1 MCLVLHHGE
10 GSLCSRG
17 PHRCDTSLLLIR
29 ARLTE
34 KKNPKK
40 NRDTCSVPVFLGSPG
55 DTYHREGNGLTS
67 KSTIHVITNLSK
79 HQKSL
84 PWLLMQRH
92 THKTHFSVQQ
102 RTKKKSTETR
112 TTGCPL
118 KHQYPSVVVPAHSTG
133 FDWSALYAS
142 KGLCFSKQVR
152 RGPLTAYKDGQRYH
166 DITLVWK

>member
-92 THKTHFSVQQ
+92 THKTHFSVNYAAEDKEEKH
-102 RTKKKSTETR
+102 RNTHDRLSLEAPV
-112 TTGCPL
+112 PL
-118 KHQYPSVVVPAHSTG
+118 CSCTSSLNWLWLVSIICIQG
-133 FDWSALYAS
+133 
-142 KGLCFSKQVR
+142 
-152 RGPLTAYKDGQRYH
+152 
-166 DITLVWK
+166 TLLF